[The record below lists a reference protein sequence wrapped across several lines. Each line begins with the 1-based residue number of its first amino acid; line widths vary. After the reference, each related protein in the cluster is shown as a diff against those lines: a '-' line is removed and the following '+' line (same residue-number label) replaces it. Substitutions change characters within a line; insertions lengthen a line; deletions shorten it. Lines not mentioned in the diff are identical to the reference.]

1 MNKEE
6 RKEKMSE
13 FNTKMKELSAKM
25 KDATDTVV
33 IAGMEAKDK
42 ISDKVV

>member
-13 FNTKMKELSAKM
+13 FNTKMKELSAKIERCNRYSSYSWNGG
-25 KDATDTVV
+25 KR
-33 IAGMEAKDK
+33 
-42 ISDKVV
+42 

>member
-33 IAGMEAKDK
+33 IAGMEAKD
-42 ISDKVV
+42 IR